1 MRTDPAQILATT
13 PTVASTAA
21 VPPKVVDEGERALFG
36 PSGFGFHSILEIVNP
51 LQHLPIIGSVYR
63 EITGDTIGA
72 APRILGGG
80 LFGGVFGLIGSALSA
95 IFEGLTGKDPLGHA
109 VAAVTG
115 DKSGGGDAAPKQ
127 AAKSYAYAASLSEQE
142 SRVLGTVACV

>member
-1 MRTDPAQILATT
+1 MRTDPAQIVTTT

-21 VPPKVVDEGERALFG
+21 VPQRVVDEGERALFG

-51 LQHLPIIGSVYR
+51 LQHIPIVGSLYR

-95 IFEGLTGKDPLGHA
+95 VFEGLTGKDPLGHV
-109 VAAVTG
+109 VAAVAGETTDG
-115 DKSGGGDAAPKQ
+115 SNATQKQ
-127 AAKSYAYAASLSEQE
+127 AAKCYEYAASLSEQE